1 MAKPT
6 ARRAEPAPLHVA
18 LPIRLD
24 QALQRMDA
32 AATGGHAKLRIQ
44 DGEVRVNGEVETRRG
59 RKMAAGDLI
68 EVDDQ
73 RAILTEG

>member
-1 MAKPT
+1 MAKPP
-6 ARRAEPAPLHVA
+6 ARPAAPTPLAVV

-44 DGEVRVNGEVETRRG
+44 DGEVRVNGAVETRRG
-59 RKMAAGDLI
+59 RKMAASDLI

-73 RAILTEG
+73 RVILTEG

>member
-1 MAKPT
+1 MAKPP
-6 ARRAEPAPLHVA
+6 ARRAEPTPLPVR

-32 AATGGHAKLRIQ
+32 VATGGHAKLRVQ
-44 DGEVRVNGEVETRRG
+44 EGEVRVNGAVETRRG
-59 RKMAAGDLI
+59 RKLVAGDLI

-73 RAILTEG
+73 RAVLTDE